1 MAGGGRYAEGLEGKF
16 SGKSRRADR
25 TKVERTMMVF

>member
-1 MAGGGRYAEGLEGKF
+1 MVGRGRYAEGLERKF

-25 TKVERTMMVF
+25 TKGERTMMVF